1 MESLSKAKLKL
12 FASLH
17 QKKYRYE
24 HALFLVEG
32 KKLLVEAARSAWP
45 LECVI
50 INDARGE
57 AFLSVLGELSS
68 VPAFSLGERDFKK
81 LSTQVS
87 SEGILGVAKMPKP
100 RDWPIYEHT
109 SALLLEKV
117 NDPGNLGTLLRTADW
132 FGVHRIYCS
141 PDTVDV
147 YNPKVL
153 RSSMGAFFRAEFSY
167 VDDWDSFI
175 QSYKSRIWLADMEGL
190 YVKNHTFKKGEW
202 ILLGNEANGVSPKTR
217 NSLPDRKLTI
227 DGSGKGESLNV
238 GVAGGI
244 FLYHLF
250 MGNS

>member
-12 FASLH
+12 FASLQ

-32 KKLLVEAARSAWP
+32 KKLVIEAANSAWP

-50 INDARGE
+50 INDARE
-57 AFLSVLGELSS
+57 ASLSSVLGELTH
-68 VPAFSLGERDFKK
+68 VPAFSLSEREFKK
-81 LSTQVS
+81 LSTQVN
-87 SEGILGVAKMPKP
+87 SEGILSVAKMPQTQ
-100 RDWPIYEHT
+100 DWPIQEHT

-132 FGVHRIYCS
+132 FGIHRVYCTS
-141 PDTVDV
+141 DTVDV

-167 VDDWDSFI
+167 IDEWDSFI
-175 QSYKSRIWLADMEGL
+175 QEYKSRIWLADMEGVS
-190 YVKNHTFKKGEW
+190 VKNHTFKKGEW
-202 ILLGNEANGVSPKTR
+202 ILLGNEANGVSLETR

-227 DGSGKGESLNV
+227 EGSGKGESLNV

>member
-12 FASLH
+12 FASLQ

-32 KKLLVEAARSAWP
+32 KKLVMEAAGSAWP

-50 INDARGE
+50 INDAREE
-57 AFLSVLGELSS
+57 ALGAVLGELSS
-68 VPAFSLGERDFKK
+68 VPTFSLNEREFKK

-87 SEGILGVAKMPKP
+87 SEGILAVARMPHTQV
-100 RDWPIYEHT
+100 WPIEEHS
-109 SALLLEKV
+109 SALLLERV

-132 FGVHRIYCS
+132 FGIHRVYCTS
-141 PDTVDV
+141 DTVDV

-153 RSSMGAFFRAEFSY
+153 RSSMGAFFRVEFTY
-167 VDDWDSFI
+167 VDEWDSFI
-175 QSYKSRIWLADMEGL
+175 QQHQNRIWLADMEGVS
-190 YVKNHTFKKGEW
+190 VKNHTFKKGDW
-202 ILLGNEANGVSPKTR
+202 ILLGNEASGVSLETR

-227 DGSGKGESLNV
+227 EGSGKGESLNV